1 MAELVSVTIGIMA
14 LASFVVVA
22 DVVVAAAVVAVVV
35 VVVVNKT
42 DCYCYHDH
50 WYHLLDQSFVYYD

>member
-22 DVVVAAAVVAVVV
+22 DVVVAAAAVVAV